1 MIGMSNPP
9 ALHALLRRAY
19 PNDRTVEL
27 AISAR
32 AAGSQF
38 AIQRMLA
45 HDVCAMQT
53 LFPHLPAVIK

>member
-1 MIGMSNPP
+1 MMGWCNLLFPP
-9 ALHALLRRAY
+9 ALLRRAY
-19 PNDRTVEL
+19 PNGRAAQL

>member
-1 MIGMSNPP
+1 MMGRCNLLFPP
-9 ALHALLRRAY
+9 ALLRRAY
-19 PNDRTVEL
+19 PNGGAAQL

-32 AAGSQF
+32 AVGSQF

-45 HDVCAMQT
+45 HDVRAMQT